1 MARSID
7 RASGRP
13 GRLMARCRH
22 QRPDKRQRGD
32 ALIEAL
38 VAMVLLGVI
47 GLGLVYAVGRAMS
60 AQKFQKG
67 QSLAIQAI
75 RADLQGSG
83 VANSCPASGNATVT
97 STLTLGNSLSLPD
110 LQKTCTVTPVTVTI
124 NGVAKSASL
133 PIVRFAVE
141 ADTLLGPGTLTVT
154 N

>member
-1 MARSID
+1 MRKP
-7 RASGRP
+7 R
-13 GRLMARCRH
+13 
-22 QRPDKRQRGD
+22 QQRGD
-32 ALIEAL
+32 ALIEAM

-47 GLGLVYAVGRAMS
+47 GLGLVYAVSRAMV

-75 RADLQGSG
+75 RADLQGNG
-83 VANSCPASGNATVT
+83 VANSCPVSGNATVT
-97 STLTLGNSLSLPD
+97 SDLTLGTNLQLTG

-124 NGVAKSASL
+124 NGVAKSTNL
-133 PIVRFAVE
+133 PIVRFAVD

>member
-1 MARSID
+1 MAHSTEQAAQQRSR
-7 RASGRP
+7 RARKQGQ
-13 GRLMARCRH
+13 A
-22 QRPDKRQRGD
+22 GD
-32 ALIEAL
+32 ALVEAM
-38 VAMVLLGVI
+38 VALVLLGVI
-47 GLGLVYAVGRAMS
+47 GLGLVYAVGRAMV
-60 AQKFQKG
+60 AQKYQKG

-75 RADLQGSG
+75 RADLQGNG

-97 STLTLGNSLSLPD
+97 SNLILGTSLQLPD
-110 LQKTCTVTPVTVTI
+110 LQKTCTVTAVTVTI

>member
-7 RASGRP
+7 PPSSRRNRRP
-13 GRLMARCRH
+13 GK
-22 QRPDKRQRGD
+22 QQRGD
-32 ALIEAL
+32 ALIEAM

-47 GLGLVYAVGRAMS
+47 GLGLVYAVGRAMA

-83 VANSCPASGNATVT
+83 IANSCPTSGNATVT
-97 STLTLGNSLSLPD
+97 STLTLGTNLTLPD
-110 LQKTCTVTPVTVTI
+110 LQKTCTVTAVTVTI
-124 NGVAKSASL
+124 NGVAKSTSL
-133 PIVRFAVE
+133 PIVRFAVA